1 MYIQCANVGTCTLY
15 MYCIY
20 IIQHMYMYRL
30 YHRLSGYTG
39 NIPEVVTDKAR
50 GRSPRALS
58 VTTQGI
64 AQYSQACLWYNLFVA
79 KATGA
84 LLNRF

>member
-1 MYIQCANVGTCTLY
+1 
-15 MYCIY
+15 
-20 IIQHMYMYRL
+20 MYRL

-58 VTTQGI
+58 VTTEGI
-64 AQYSQACLWYNLFVA
+64 SQYSQACLWYNLFVA

-84 LLNRF
+84 LNCAVSSKARYS